1 MLQGNILIFYDG
13 FFFSF
18 SLYQSL
24 REAPGTLATK
34 FPTVFNSQSQ
44 VCLTG
49 SQCYRVIQNSNVAK
63 RD

>member
-34 FPTVFNSQSQ
+34 FPTVFNS
-44 VCLTG
+44 
-49 SQCYRVIQNSNVAK
+49 
-63 RD
+63 